1 MKKIAIGAVF
11 LVFLAVSAFSQQAQ
25 PSLTQATVLR
35 VIDGD
40 TIELAG
46 GEIVRLIGVD
56 TPEPGEPGA
65 SEATRFVRERAEGLT
80 VWLEADGRDRDVHG
94 RLRRYV
100 WLRQPTNT
108 QDANQIRQHQLNALL
123 LSSGHARVMIIGN
136 VRNEALFRQLAYT
149 YTAVAATV
157 QSQFV
162 GNRNSQIFHTLACNS
177 LPSPQNRVYFPT
189 REDAIRAGHR
199 ACQRCRP

>member
-1 MKKIAIGAVF
+1 MKKMTIGVV
-11 LVFLAVSAFSQQAQ
+11 LSVFLAVSAAAQ
-25 PSLTQATVLR
+25 SGLTQATVQR

-40 TIELAG
+40 TIELAS

-56 TPEPGEPGA
+56 TPEIGEPGA
-65 SEATRFVRERAEGLT
+65 NAATQFVRERVEGRT
-80 VWLEADGRDRDVHG
+80 VWLEADGRDRDAHG

-123 LSSGHARVMIIGN
+123 LQNGLARVMIIGS
-136 VRNEALFRQLAYT
+136 VRNEALFRQLAT
-149 YTAVAATV
+149 TQTT
-157 QSQFV
+157 QLRGFV
-162 GNRNSQIFHTLACNS
+162 GNRNSQIFHTLTCNS
-177 LPSPQNRVYFPT
+177 LPGPQNRIYFPT
-189 REDAIRAGHR
+189 RDDALRAGHR